1 MSIQGSVNS
10 MLGSAASAIYLLKD
24 IKFKREISDK
34 LNDPKR
40 DIPKIQDVVNTVS
53 SESEAMYREN
63 PDQFIDKKGLRRART
78 SMSKTFKNR
87 EEAEI
92 SLGTRQEELQYMK
105 DLEESRAK
113 GEIGF

>member
-1 MSIQGSVNS
+1 MSIQGSVNN
-10 MLGSAASAIYLLKD
+10 MLGSVASAAYLIKD
-24 IKFKREISDK
+24 LKFKREVSDK

-40 DIPKIQDVVNTVS
+40 DIPKIQKVIEAVS
-53 SESEAMYREN
+53 AESEAMYREN
-63 PDQFIDKKGLRRART
+63 PDQFIDKKGQKRART
-78 SMSKTFKNR
+78 FMTRNFKNR
-87 EEAEI
+87 EEAEV

>member
-10 MLGSAASAIYLLKD
+10 ILGSAASAAYLMKD
-24 IKFKREISDK
+24 LKFKREVSDK

-40 DIPKIQDVVNTVS
+40 DIPEIQNVVNAVS
-53 SESEAMYREN
+53 AESEAMYEGN
-63 PDQFIDKKGLRRART
+63 PDQFIDKKGLTRARKYMT
-78 SMSKTFKNR
+78 RTFKNR
-87 EEAEI
+87 EEAEV

-105 DLEESRAK
+105 DLEESREK